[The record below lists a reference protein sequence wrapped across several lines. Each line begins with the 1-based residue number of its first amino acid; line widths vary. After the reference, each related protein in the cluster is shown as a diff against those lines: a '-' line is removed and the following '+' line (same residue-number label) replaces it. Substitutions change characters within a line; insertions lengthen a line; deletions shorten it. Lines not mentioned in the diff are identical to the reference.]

1 MSPPLPAAMRIVFA
15 GTPDFA
21 VPALEALAAAG
32 HHVTAVLT
40 QPDRP
45 AGRGLAAAASPVKQA
60 ATRRGIL
67 VLQPPTLKTPATQD
81 ELRTLAPDALVVA
94 AYGLILPQ
102 AILDVPRLGAI
113 NIHASLLPRWRGAA
127 PIQRALLA
135 GDRETGISIMRME
148 AGLDTGP
155 VLLREALP
163 IFPEDTAGTL
173 HDRLAALGARLVVAA
188 LDGLARGTVV
198 AAPQPVDGVTYAAK
212 LEKHEA
218 RIDWN
223 QPALQI
229 ERQVRAFDPFPGATA
244 RVRGTELKVWRAVPA
259 DGAGEPGA
267 VVATDARGIV
277 VAAGSGALRLESLQR
292 AGGKRLS
299 ARDFLRGF
307 PLAVGERF
315 ELPATNRNI

>member
-21 VPALEALAAAG
+21 VPALEALVAAG
-32 HHVTAVLT
+32 HNVAAVLT

-60 ATRRGIL
+60 AARRGMP
-67 VLQPPTLKTPATQD
+67 VLQPATLKAPAAQG
-81 ELRTLAPDALVVA
+81 ELQALAPDALVVA

-102 AILDVPRLGAI
+102 AILDIPRLGAI

-135 GDRETGISIMRME
+135 GDRETGVSIMQME

-163 IFPEDTAGTL
+163 ILPGDTAGTL
-173 HDRLAALGARLVVAA
+173 HDRLAVLGARLAVAA
-188 LDGLARGTVV
+188 LDGLARGTLV
-198 AAPQPVDGVTYAAK
+198 AVPQPVDGVTYAAK
-212 LEKHEA
+212 LEKHAA

-223 QPALQI
+223 CPALQI
-229 ERQVRAFDPFPGATA
+229 ERQVRAFNPFPGATA
-244 RVRGTELKVWRAVPA
+244 RVRGTELKVWQAAPA
-259 DGAGEPGA
+259 DGTGEPGTVIA
-267 VVATDARGIV
+267 IDARGIV
-277 VAAGSGALRLESLQR
+277 VAAGSGALRLESMQR

-307 PLAVGERF
+307 ALAVGERF
-315 ELPATNRNI
+315 ELPATK